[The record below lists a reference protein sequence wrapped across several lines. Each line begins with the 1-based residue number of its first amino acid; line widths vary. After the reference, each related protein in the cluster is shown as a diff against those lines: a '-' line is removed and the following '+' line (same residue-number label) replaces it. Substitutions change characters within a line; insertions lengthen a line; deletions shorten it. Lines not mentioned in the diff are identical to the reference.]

1 MASTIKEVARAAG
14 VSVATVS
21 RVINNSGPVNDET
34 RRRIQEAAEA
44 LNYVPNSAARSLIT
58 ARTHTLG
65 VLLPDLY
72 GEFFSEVIR
81 GIDQTARSG
90 EYHLLVSSSHN
101 EQPDIEA
108 SLKAMRGR
116 VDGLIVM
123 SPHVSAAVL
132 TQSLPAT
139 LPAVLLNCAVEGK
152 AFDSVGIDNRG
163 GATSMVRHLQE
174 LGHRRIAVIK
184 GTANNFDSKE
194 RLEGFRKLM
203 REAGTYDP
211 ELETE
216 GEFTE
221 ESGYRG
227 TKRLLGRTDRPTAIF
242 AFNDSMAAGALS
254 ALQEAGLRVPEEVSV
269 GGFDDVPMAGYLN
282 PSLTSVRVPI
292 AALGASAMDRLLEA
306 IRKQNRHQRETRT
319 LETTLVVRRS
329 TGPAAS

>member
-1 MASTIKEVARAAG
+1 M
-14 VSVATVS
+14 
-21 RVINNSGPVNDET
+21 NNSGPVNGET
-34 RRRIQEAAEA
+34 RRRIEEAADA

-132 TQSLPAT
+132 AKSLPST

-152 AFDSVGIDNRG
+152 SFDSVVIDNRS
-163 GATSMVRHLQE
+163 GASAMVRHLLE

-184 GTANNFDSKE
+184 GTANNFDSNE
-194 RLEGFRKLM
+194 RQAGYQVLM
-203 REAGTYDP
+203 QEAGTYDP
-211 ELETE
+211 AFEVD

-221 ESGYRG
+221 ESGYRA
-227 TKRLLGRTDRPTAIF
+227 TQRLLELSPRPTAIF

-254 ALQEAGLRVPEEVSV
+254 ALQEKGIRVPEDISV
-269 GGFDDVPMAGYLN
+269 AGFDDVSLARYLN
-282 PSLTSVRVPI
+282 PPLTSVRVPI
-292 AALGASAMDRLLEA
+292 ASLGSHAMDRLLEA
-306 IRKQNRHQRETRT
+306 IRSENKHQRKSRT

-329 TGPAAS
+329 TGPAAE